1 MFEIGEFIV
10 KPNKGICKVEE
21 IGPIDMSGGNRNKL
35 YYILSPLS
43 DKGAKIYV
51 PVDKENT
58 GMRSVMNE
66 EQAWKIINGVTE
78 VEEVWIE
85 NDKYREQRYKE
96 AIKSC
101 DPVELISIIKNMYR
115 RKKERNSQG
124 KKNTIIDE
132 RYFRQ
137 AEDILYGELAFAIG
151 KDKSEMRQVIID
163 TITNK

>member
-1 MFEIGEFIV
+1 MFAIGEFVV

-21 IGPIDMSGGNRNKL
+21 IGPIDISGENKNKL

-51 PVDKENT
+51 PVDKEDT
-58 GMRSVMNE
+58 GIRSVMSE
-66 EQAWKIINGVTE
+66 EQAWKVINSMTE

-85 NDKYREQRYKE
+85 NDRYREQKYKE

-101 DPVELISIIKNMYR
+101 DPVELISIIKNMYH

-132 RYFRQ
+132 RYFKQ

-151 KDKSEMRQVIID
+151 RDKSEMNQVILD
-163 TITNK
+163 TIEKK